1 MVVAVI
7 SSTEMEIWCCAVFSV
22 RDLSR
27 GPSLQPPLTA
37 VCLCLLVPREMVL
50 QSSRQSLR
58 GPDCKV
64 PAAGQPLVQ
73 YGEKWQWHAAADRTC
88 THVRHTHFWE
98 LNECASLS
106 NTAISCES
114 VKAQ

>member
-1 MVVAVI
+1 MGRAC
-7 SSTEMEIWCCAVFSV
+7 S
-22 RDLSR
+22 
-27 GPSLQPPLTA
+27 PPITA

-88 THVRHTHFWE
+88 TRVRHTLYWE
-98 LNECASLS
+98 LNERASLS
-106 NTAISCES
+106 NTVITHLH
-114 VKAQ
+114 